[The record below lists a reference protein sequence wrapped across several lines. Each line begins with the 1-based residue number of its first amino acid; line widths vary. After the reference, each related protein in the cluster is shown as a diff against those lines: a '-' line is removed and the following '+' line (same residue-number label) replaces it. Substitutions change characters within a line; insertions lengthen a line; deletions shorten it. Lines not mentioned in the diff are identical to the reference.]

1 MIFIASNRTMVSP
14 FCTRCMRSW
23 ALPKKCWRYLPLYR
37 AANSRVIGITPS
49 SQVIGS
55 CYRLSRDIFRRGSY
69 DAFAYPTDKKS
80 IRFSTATS
88 SSVSD
93 FGKYRSLIETLISVL
108 SKLTK
113 KKKKEKTRKPK
124 KNRRM
129 NVSEKKITLCMNEMK
144 FSFWYSFFRRIV
156 LIIIVIIIVKLEERK
171 FFSLYIFII
180 IYVNDA
186 W

>member
-1 MIFIASNRTMVSP
+1 MVSP

-113 KKKKEKTRKPK
+113 KKKKKEKTRRTEEK
-124 KNRRM
+124 
-129 NVSEKKITLCMNEMK
+129 SEDERIGKKKITLCMNEMK

-156 LIIIVIIIVKLEERK
+156 LIIIVLVIVKLEERK
-171 FFSLYIFII
+171 FFSLYIFILFI